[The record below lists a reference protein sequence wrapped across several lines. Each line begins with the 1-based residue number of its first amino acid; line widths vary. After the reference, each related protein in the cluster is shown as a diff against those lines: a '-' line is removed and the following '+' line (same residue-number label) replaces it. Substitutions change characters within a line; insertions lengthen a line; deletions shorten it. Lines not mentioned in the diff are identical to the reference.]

1 MSTIYARI
9 GLVQRVLPAYRV
21 PLFDALAAQCS
32 RGMGLFAGRPRSGEM
47 IDEREIPHIAQLNR
61 GQNIHLLSGKWM
73 LVWQSGLMTWLNRFA
88 PDVLILEAN
97 PRYLVTP
104 AAARWMHR
112 QQKPVIGW
120 GLGAP
125 PITGP
130 LAGFRS
136 RSRRRFLKNFD
147 AILTYSGRGAEE
159 YAAAGVDPARIFVA
173 PNAVTFK
180 PTQAL
185 PERTPRFAGLPVVL
199 FVGRLQARKRVDF
212 LLRACA
218 ALPEELRP
226 RLWIVGD
233 GPERENLVRL
243 AESVYPAAE
252 FFGAVSGEALAPL
265 FRDADLFV
273 LPGTGGLAVQE
284 AMSFGLPVITAE
296 ADGTQVDLVRP
307 GNGWQIQG
315 GNLDEL
321 VQTMTRALSDPL
333 LLREMGAESYR
344 IVAEEINLDHMV
356 EVFGR
361 AIQSVWKG

>member
-1 MSTIYARI
+1 MSPIYARL

-21 PLFDALAAQCS
+21 ALFDALAAQCS

-61 GQNIHLLSGKWM
+61 GQNIHLFSGKWL
-73 LVWQSGLMTWLNRFA
+73 LVWQSGLMTWLKRFA

-97 PRYLVTP
+97 PRYLSTRD
-104 AAARWMHR
+104 AARWMHR
-112 QQKPVIGW
+112 QHKPVIGW

-125 PITGP
+125 PISGP
-130 LAGFRS
+130 LAALRTA
-136 RSRRRFLKNFD
+136 SRRRFLKHFD
-147 AILTYSGRGAEE
+147 AILTYSRRGAEE
-159 YAAAGVDPARIFVA
+159 YAAAGIDPARIFVA

-180 PTQAL
+180 PAHSL
-185 PERTPRFAGLPVVL
+185 PERMSRFAGRPIIL

-218 ALPEELRP
+218 ALPDELQP

-233 GPERENLVRL
+233 GPEREALMQL
-243 AESVYPAAE
+243 AETVYPAAE
-252 FFGAVSGEALAPL
+252 FHGAVSGADLAPL
-265 FRDADLFV
+265 FREADLFV

-307 GNGWQIQG
+307 GNGWQIAG
-315 GNLDEL
+315 GDLEVLTGALNN
-321 VQTMTRALSDPL
+321 ALSDPL
-333 LLREMGAESYR
+333 RLREMGVESYR
-344 IVAEEINLDHMV
+344 IVSEEINLDHML
-356 EVFGR
+356 EVFTE
-361 AIQSVWKG
+361 AIQAVWKG